1 MSNVIQIKNGPG
13 KPKDGVLLPYELGIS
28 NDNFEL
34 YVGAKNEE
42 QVMITKDITVGHS
55 NNADIAKKMQIFT
68 AFPEDFEDNF
78 SNWKQFGHGIFYF
91 SLEGEQPSFLPSR
104 SGFLINNIKNLNEEE
119 EISQI
124 WEAQDESSGSCKIY
138 NRKIL
143 SDESSP
149 AFTSL
154 EEEKIY
160 TSIQGGSYRI
170 PFPTYEEDSNGFT
183 AIKLEI
189 FLTGKSSYFELE
201 GDSND
206 FSGGVKIHKKGPA
219 IISASLYLMC
229 DPDYNS
235 GIYLYLLRNNGQSNE
250 ENIEIGSSFRSG
262 LNAGSVT
269 TGMVIKELQEG
280 DIIYMKSRV
289 YNENGINQK
298 NHQGTFPSNPASHLD
313 IAFL

>member
-1 MSNVIQIKNGPG
+1 MSSVIQIKNGPG
-13 KPKDGVLLPYELGIS
+13 KPEDGVLLPYELGIS

-34 YVGAKNEE
+34 YAGAINEE
-42 QVMITKDITVGHS
+42 QVVITKDITVGHS
-55 NNADIAKKMQIFT
+55 NNADIAEKMQILT

-104 SGFLINNIKNLNEEE
+104 SGFLINNIKNLDEEE

-124 WEAQDESSGSCKIY
+124 WESQDESSGLCKIY

-160 TSIQGGSYRI
+160 ISVQGKDHRI
-170 PFPTYEEDSNGFT
+170 PFPTQEENSSGFST
-183 AIKLEI
+183 IKLGI
-189 FLTGKSSYFELE
+189 FLAGKSSYFELE

-206 FSGGVKIHKKGPA
+206 FSGGIKIHKNGPA
-219 IISASLYLMC
+219 IISASLYLVC
-229 DPDYNS
+229 NPEYNS
-235 GIYLYLLRNNGQSNE
+235 GIYLYLLRNKGQSNE
-250 ENIEIGSSFRSG
+250 ENIEIASSFRKG
-262 LNAGSVT
+262 LNAGVVT

-280 DIIYMKSRV
+280 DIIYVKSRV
-289 YNENGINQK
+289 YNKDTNQGTD
-298 NHQGTFPSNPASHLD
+298 QGTFPSNSASHLD